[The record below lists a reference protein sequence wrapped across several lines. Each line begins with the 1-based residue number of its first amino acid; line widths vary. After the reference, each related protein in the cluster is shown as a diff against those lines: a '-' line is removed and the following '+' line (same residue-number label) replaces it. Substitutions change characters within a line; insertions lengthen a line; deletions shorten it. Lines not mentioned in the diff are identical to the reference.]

1 MAGRSDFQAKEV
13 TRRINLGNKPSL
25 ALVSSRKVKGGP
37 QPFSINE
44 GSATSRSTSR
54 QGKGAERRVP
64 VTARKKPVHAKA
76 ASRDKNAGKQ
86 GIEPEA
92 CMEEIYKRML
102 RLMQRSLKEVRGE
115 NSVKENYLIRKGQ
128 EHRQKLDDCIDD
140 KTDTAILSGNVE
152 VKVLRT
158 PNGKRIGPGAY
169 ESLSSQSKTPK
180 SHNIMNF
187 MQEMAREKSRKRPSH
202 AKTATQLSDALT
214 QASSRTKGK
223 VQLNVRRLGPSK
235 GAETQLTPSSNESS
249 SKDSSN
255 ARNGGLADASY
266 EVLLSRQHAFGESKR
281 TIEKYRRIVEQS
293 QSILNRTG
301 ELLSLNEEELANM
314 KECEESQI
322 LAQEL
327 QY

>member
-1 MAGRSDFQAKEV
+1 
-13 TRRINLGNKPSL
+13 
-25 ALVSSRKVKGGP
+25 
-37 QPFSINE
+37 
-44 GSATSRSTSR
+44 
-54 QGKGAERRVP
+54 
-64 VTARKKPVHAKA
+64 
-76 ASRDKNAGKQ
+76 
-86 GIEPEA
+86 
-92 CMEEIYKRML
+92 MEEIYKRML

-115 NSVKENYLIRKGQ
+115 NSVKENYLIRKSQ

-169 ESLSSQSKTPK
+169 ESLNSQSKTPK

-187 MQEMAREKSRKRPSH
+187 MQEMAREKSKKRSSH
-202 AKTATQLSDALT
+202 TKTATQLSDTLA
-214 QASSRTKGK
+214 QISNRAKGK

-235 GAETQLTPSSNESS
+235 AVETQAQSTPSSNESL
-249 SKDSSN
+249 SKDSS
-255 ARNGGLADASY
+255 ARNGGLPDGSY
-266 EVLLSRQHAFGESKR
+266 EVLLSRQQAFGESKR